1 MVFIQCIQPGR
12 KVVRF
17 ELESGQPLVWKRD
30 LHKAGEVV
38 CQLGKADLGIQRDG
52 TANGH
57 QADVAWAS
65 SSGASDTSTSNGPK
79 S

>member
-1 MVFIQCIQPGR
+1 M
-12 KVVRF
+12 VRF
-17 ELESGQPLVWKRD
+17 ELESGQPLIWKRD

-57 QADVAWAS
+57 PGRCCMGKQF
-65 SSGASDTSTSNGPK
+65 GRF
-79 S
+79 